1 MQVSDLFNKG
11 ILEKIFQGLPKLERS
26 WGSFLGLIVAGSE

>member
-11 ILEKIFQGLPKLERS
+11 ILEKIFQERS
-26 WGSFLGLIVAGSE
+26 WGSLLGLIVAGSE